1 MSTHKSQ
8 RASSYVHGT
17 APEEQR
23 RLSLLNNL
31 LNEAA
36 LRELNLRAGERIL
49 DVGSGLGQFTRAMA
63 RAARRGAYVLGIEQ
77 SLEQLAEAGES
88 ARANREEG
96 LVEFRQGDAL
106 ALALRDNEWAN
117 FDVAHARF
125 LLEHVSD
132 PLAVVSAMV
141 RAVRHGGRIVLADDD
156 HDVLRLWPEPPGFMP
171 LWQAYIR
178 TYDRLGNDPFVGRR
192 LVSLLH
198 AAGALPVRNTWIFFG
213 SCSGSPAFPGVV
225 ENITRILIGAREA
238 ILSTARLDRKWFDQ
252 GIAALKK
259 WSGLPDAAL
268 WFAMCWAEGSR
279 RGTA

>member
-36 LRELNLRAGERIL
+36 LRELNLRGGERIL

-63 RAARRGAYVLGIEQ
+63 RAAGRGAYVLGIEQ
-77 SLEQLAEAGES
+77 SLEQLAEARES
-88 ARANREEG
+88 ARADGEED
-96 LVEFRQGDAL
+96 LVEFRRGDAL
-106 ALALRDNEWAN
+106 ALALRDDEWGN

-141 RAVRHGGRIVLADDD
+141 RAVRRGGRIVLADDD

-198 AAGALPVRNTWIFFG
+198 TAGALPVRNTWIFFG

-225 ENITRILIGAREA
+225 ENMTRILIGAREA
-238 ILSTARLDRKWFDQ
+238 ILSTARLDQKWFDQ

>member
-36 LRELNLRAGERIL
+36 LRELNLRGGERIL

-63 RAARRGAYVLGIEQ
+63 KAGGRRAYVLGIEQ

-88 ARANREEG
+88 GRANGEED

-106 ALALRDNEWAN
+106 ALALRDDEWGN

-141 RAVRHGGRIVLADDD
+141 LAVRRGGRIVLADDD

-198 AAGALPVRNTWIFFG
+198 AAGALPVRNTWVFFG

-252 GIAALKK
+252 GIAAFKK

-279 RGTA
+279 RETG